1 MNSSDLSIMED
12 DKCQIN
18 ELEVCDVEIGLESPL
33 VVSSD
38 LSVLRKI
45 VLIKNKNIC
54 GNGLVIQ
61 C

>member
-1 MNSSDLSIMED
+1 MED